1 MMKGMCMKIDS
12 QRLTDLFCE
21 LVAVDSP
28 SYGERAMADLLTGK
42 LQALGFSVTE
52 DDSAHKLGGT
62 AGNLIATMPG
72 ALDLPPLLLCAH
84 MDTVAPAFG
93 KKAIPE
99 PDGKIHSAGD
109 TVLGADDLA
118 AVAAIIEAV
127 TVLKEQDIPHRPL
140 EVLIS
145 AAEENYCRGADVLDK
160 RLLKAKEAYVLDL
173 DAPVGTAAVSAPTV
187 LDFEIRCEGRSSHA
201 GFAPEKGVSAILAAA
216 NAMTRLPGGR
226 ISPDTTLNYGL
237 IEGGKQT
244 NIVPDVCTVRGEI
257 RSSRDDLA
265 FALLEQVK
273 QVFTECCREAGARAV
288 WSDRCLVHA
297 YETPKDSPVV
307 RRYEKVCAELGFP
320 VELVRTFGGSD
331 NNCLALEGI
340 RGIVIASAMHGCH
353 TCDEYTS
360 VQEMTDVAAIT
371 AALLCEG

>member
-1 MMKGMCMKIDS
+1 MRVKIDS
-12 QRLTDLFCE
+12 ARLTDLFLE

-28 SYGERAMADLLTGK
+28 SYGERAMADLLTRK
-42 LQALGFSVTE
+42 LRSLGFTVTE
-52 DDSAHKLGGT
+52 DDAAEKLGGT

-72 ALDLPPLLLCAH
+72 SLDLPPLLLCAH

-93 KKAIPE
+93 KKAVLE
-99 PDGKIHSAGD
+99 PDGKIRSAGD

-127 TVLKEQDIPHRPL
+127 TVLKEQGIPHRPIEL
-140 EVLIS
+140 LIS
-145 AAEENYCRGADVLDK
+145 AAEEPYCRGAAVLDTG
-160 RLLKAKEAYVLDL
+160 LLQAKEAYVLDL
-173 DAPVGTAAVSAPTV
+173 DAPVGTAAVSAPTI

-216 NAMTRLPGGR
+216 NAMTLFPGGR
-226 ISPDTTLNYGL
+226 VSPETTLNYGL

-257 RSSRDDLA
+257 RSSDDA
-265 FALLEQVK
+265 FAFSLLERVK
-273 QVFTECCREAGARAV
+273 QTFRECCHRLGAEAVFR
-288 WSDRCLVHA
+288 DRCLVHA

-307 RRYEKVCAELGFP
+307 RRYEKVCGSLGFP

-331 NNCLALEGI
+331 NNCLAYGGI
-340 RGIVIASAMHGCH
+340 QGIVIASAMHGCH
-353 TCDEYTS
+353 TCDEYTT
-360 VQEMTDVAAIT
+360 VQELTDVAAIT
-371 AALLCEG
+371 AALLCEA

>member
-1 MMKGMCMKIDS
+1 MISPMKIDAD
-12 QRLTDLFCE
+12 RLTKLFCE

-42 LQALGFSVTE
+42 LEALGFTVTE
-52 DDSAHKLGGT
+52 DDAAGKLGGN
-62 AGNLIATMPG
+62 AGNLIATMQG
-72 ALDLPPLLLCAH
+72 SLDLPPLLLCAH

-93 KKAIPE
+93 KKAVVE
-99 PDGKIHSAGD
+99 PDGRIHSAGD
-109 TVLGADDLA
+109 MVLGADDLA

-127 TVLKEQDIPHRPL
+127 TALKEGNIPHRSL

-145 AAEENYCRGADVLDK
+145 AAEENYCRGADALDK
-160 RLLKAKEAYVLDL
+160 GMLQAKEAYILDL

-187 LDFEIRCEGRSSHA
+187 LDFQIRCDGRSSHA

-216 NAMTRLPGGR
+216 NAMMRLPGGR

-237 IEGGKQT
+237 IEGGTQT

-257 RSSRDDLA
+257 RSSDDAFA

-273 QVFTECCREAGARAV
+273 QVFTECCRQMGAEAV
-288 WSDRCLVHA
+288 CTDRCLVHA

-307 RRYEKVCAELGFP
+307 RRYEKVCAAMGFP
-320 VELVRTFGGSD
+320 VELIRTFGASD
-331 NNCLALEGI
+331 NNCLAQCGI
-340 RGIVIASAMHGCH
+340 QGIVVASAMHGCH
-353 TCDEYTS
+353 TCDEYTT
-360 VQEMTDVAAIT
+360 VRELTDVAAIT
-371 AALLCEG
+371 AALLCEE